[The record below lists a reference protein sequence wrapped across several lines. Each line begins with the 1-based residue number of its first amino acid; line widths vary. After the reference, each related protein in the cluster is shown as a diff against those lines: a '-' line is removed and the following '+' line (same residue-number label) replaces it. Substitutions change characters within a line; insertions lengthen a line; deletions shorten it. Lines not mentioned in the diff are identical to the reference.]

1 MSVCQSVSDSKNVW
15 VFAELRDNK
24 LAPVVIELL
33 GEGRKLADTLGE
45 KLCAVLVTAD
55 TNRELQKEL
64 AGYGADRIYAVE
76 HPLLGHYTTD
86 GFANAFTQLTAQ
98 EKPEILLFGATHVG
112 RDLAPRLS
120 ARINT
125 GLTADCT
132 GLDIDPETHNLRQ
145 TRPAFGGNL
154 MATILCPNN
163 RPQMSTV
170 RPGVMDKA
178 VFDENHTAEVIRFV
192 PELKPEDIRTHLIET
207 VSSTLNR
214 VSLTDAKVI
223 VSGGLG
229 LGGPDGY
236 ELLQKLADRMGGTIG
251 ASRAAVDAGWIDS
264 SLQVGQTGTTVKPDV
279 YIACGIS
286 GAIQHLAGMKDSKL
300 IVAINT
306 NPDAPIF
313 EIADYGLVGDYKEVI
328 QAILD
333 KMDAQSGTNL

>member
-1 MSVCQSVSDSKNVW
+1 MSVCRSISDSKNVW
-15 VFAELRDNK
+15 IFAQLDSGQ
-24 LAPVVIELL
+24 LAPVVIELM
-33 GEGRKLADTLGE
+33 GEGRKLADTLGQ

-55 TNRELQKEL
+55 GNDELHKQL
-64 AGYGADRIYAVE
+64 GSYGADLVYSVE
-76 HPLLGHYTTD
+76 HPLLDHYTTD
-86 GFANAFTQLTAQ
+86 GFANALTQLIDR
-98 EKPEILLFGATHVG
+98 EKPEIVLFGATHMG
-112 RDLAPRLS
+112 RDLAPRLA

-132 GLDIDPETHNLRQ
+132 GLDIDPDTHNLRQ

-154 MATILCPNN
+154 MATILCPNS

-178 VFDENHTAEVIRFV
+178 VFDRDRTAQVV
-192 PELKPEDIRTHLIET
+192 SVHPVLAPEDIRIHLIET
-207 VSSTLNR
+207 VASTLNH
-214 VSLTDAKVI
+214 VSLTDANVV

-229 LGGPDGY
+229 LGGPEGY
-236 ELLQKLADRMGGTIG
+236 ALLQKLADRMGGTVG

-264 SLQVGQTGTTVKPDV
+264 SRQVGQTGTTVKPDV

-306 NPDAPIF
+306 DPDAQIF
-313 EIADYGLVGDYKEVI
+313 EIADYGLVGDYKEVV
-328 QAILD
+328 QALLD
-333 KMDAQSGTNL
+333 RMDA

>member
-1 MSVCQSVSDSKNVW
+1 MSISQSVSDSKNVW
-15 VFAELRDNK
+15 VFAELRNGA

-33 GEGRKLADTLGE
+33 GEGRKLADATGE
-45 KLCAVLVTAD
+45 ELCAVLLSD
-55 TNRELQKEL
+55 GDHPELQEQL
-64 AGYGADRIYAVE
+64 AGYGADKIYSVE
-76 HPLLGHYTTD
+76 DPLLDHYTTD
-86 GFANAFTQLTAQ
+86 GFANALTALIEQ
-98 EKPEILLFGATHVG
+98 ESPSIFLFGATHVG

-154 MATILCPNN
+154 MATILCPNS

-178 VFDENHTAEVIRFV
+178 VFQAGRTAQVIPFV
-192 PELKPEDIRTHLIET
+192 PALKPQEIRTLLIET
-207 VSSTLNR
+207 VADTLNQ

-229 LGGPDGY
+229 LGGPEGF
-236 ELLQKLADRMGGTIG
+236 ELLQELAERMEGTVG
-251 ASRAAVDAGWIDS
+251 ASRAAVDAGWIDRS
-264 SLQVGQTGTTVKPDV
+264 RQVGQTGTTVKPDV

-286 GAIQHLAGMKDSKL
+286 GAIQHLAGIKNSKL
-300 IVAINT
+300 IVAINI

-313 EIADYGLVGDYKEVI
+313 EIADYGLVGDYKEVLT
-328 QAILD
+328 ALLT
-333 KMDAQSGTNL
+333 KMDEKK

>member
-1 MSVCQSVSDSKNVW
+1 MSVCQSETGSKNVW
-15 VFAELRDNK
+15 VFAELRQGK

-33 GEGRKLADTLGE
+33 GEGRKLAAALDQ
-45 KLCAVLVTAD
+45 KLCAVLLSGGGCQ
-55 TNRELQKEL
+55 ELQAQL
-64 AGYGADRIYAVE
+64 AGYGADVIYSVE
-76 HPLLGHYTTD
+76 SPLLDHYTTD
-86 GFANAFTQLTAQ
+86 GFVCALNDLVEG
-98 EKPEILLFGATHVG
+98 EKPEIFLFGATHVG
-112 RDLAPRLS
+112 RDLAPRLA

-132 GLDIDPETHNLRQ
+132 GLDIDPETGNLRQ

-154 MATILCPNN
+154 MATILCPNS

-178 VFDENHTAEVIRFV
+178 VYRKERQAEIVTV
-192 PELKPEDIRTHLIET
+192 QAGVKAEEIRTRLIET
-207 VSSTLNR
+207 VVGALNQ

-229 LGGPDGY
+229 LGGPEGY
-236 ELLQKLADRMGGTIG
+236 ALLQKLADRLGGTIG
-251 ASRAAVDAGWIDS
+251 ASRAAVDAGWIAQNR
-264 SLQVGQTGTTVKPDV
+264 QVGQTGTTVKPDV

-286 GAIQHLAGMKDSKL
+286 GAIQHLAGMKQSKL

-306 NPDAPIF
+306 NREAPIF

-328 QAILD
+328 PALLER
-333 KMDAQSGTNL
+333 MDAQQ